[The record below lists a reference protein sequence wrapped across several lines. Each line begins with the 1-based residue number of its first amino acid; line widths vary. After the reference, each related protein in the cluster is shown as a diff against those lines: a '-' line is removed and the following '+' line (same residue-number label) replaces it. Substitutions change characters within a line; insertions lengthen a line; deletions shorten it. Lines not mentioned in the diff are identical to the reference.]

1 MLNNILSFSEE
12 NSLIHIFQM
21 TKTVNPNSPAKL
33 GGKNKSVSGFS
44 ISFTLVS
51 YFMHILLV
59 STYSEMIE
67 HLRTH
72 GKLT

>member
-1 MLNNILSFSEE
+1 
-12 NSLIHIFQM
+12 M
-21 TKTVNPNSPAKL
+21 TKRVNPNSPSKL

-59 STYSEMIE
+59 STYSDMIE